1 VKRNEEINKSQNI
14 SEILNDAM
22 INLKKAIDIH
32 TIVGDPYVCEDGT
45 TMVPVSKVYVGIV
58 SGGGEVNSSKKT
70 SNSLSYPFAGA
81 SGSGFT
87 VVPMGFLVSSKGN
100 TTFISTE
107 TDKSSEKLIELTNR
121 TLKILLSNLKK
132 DKWWEILKKF

>member
-1 VKRNEEINKSQNI
+1 MRKNEEINKSQNI

-32 TIVGDPYVCEDGT
+32 TIMGDPYVCEDGT
-45 TMVPVSKVYVGIV
+45 TIVAVSKVYVGIV
-58 SGGGEVNSSKKT
+58 SGGGEVNSSKKV
-70 SNSLSYPFAGA
+70 SNSLNYPFAGA

-87 VVPMGFLVSSKGN
+87 VVPMGFLVTNKNGTN
-100 TTFISTE
+100 FVSTE
-107 TDKSSEKLIELTNR
+107 IDKSHEKLLELTNR

-132 DKWWEILKKF
+132 DK

>member
-1 VKRNEEINKSQNI
+1 MKREENKSQSI

-22 INLKKAIDIH
+22 VNLKKAIDIH

-45 TMVPVSKVYVGIV
+45 TFIPVSKVYVGIV
-58 SGGGEVNSSKKT
+58 SGGGEVNSSKKV
-70 SNSLSYPFAGA
+70 SHSLNYPFAGA

-87 VVPMGFLVSSKGN
+87 VVPMGFLVNNKNG
-100 TTFISTE
+100 TTFVSTE
-107 TDKSSEKLIELTNR
+107 TDKSSEKIIELTNR

-132 DKWWEILKKF
+132 DNQ